1 MEGLDTESGAESR
14 PLVGAW
20 EGGAGTAHGRP
31 RTRVPS
37 PVADA
42 SPPGAVLGGP
52 GSVPGLCVL
61 QAVSVRKEVVS
72 VLESRACRSSRVG
85 QGSLTSC
92 PSSSLGRSPPK
103 RGSHSM

>member
-31 RTRVPS
+31 RTRAPS

-42 SPPGAVLGGP
+42 GPPGAVLGGP

-72 VLESRACRSSRVG
+72 VLESLCSSRVG

-92 PSSSLGRSPPK
+92 LSSSLGRSPPK